1 VGRLRMR
8 PRARRPPAVLT
19 CSHLDSRAQSSF
31 VRLPLIVLDSL
42 DHLYNLVGLYLLDS
56 IGTRCPAAAP
66 LPLLLVMF
74 VLVVHVLLLVMLVLH
89 VLVMLV
95 LHVLVMLVL
104 LVHVAIFMG
113 IFFLVC
119 L

>member
-1 VGRLRMR
+1 M
-8 PRARRPPAVLT
+8 
-19 CSHLDSRAQSSF
+19 
-31 VRLPLIVLDSL
+31 RLPLIVLDSL

-119 L
+119 S